1 MGSRK
6 QKEEE
11 TVMSKAC
18 WWLGTTGAS
27 STVTLSLRE
36 SSAVPRPWLITRA

>member
-11 TVMSKAC
+11 TVVSKAC
-18 WWLGTTGAS
+18 WWLGTTGAN

-36 SSAVPRPWLITRA
+36 SSAVPRLWLINWA